1 MMKKIIYGLL
11 IIGLTINCESNSKKN
26 NNSSEKKAGKETSI
40 SKDLLLL
47 TYDEMRYDQTS
58 LTAKVGQKI
67 TLTLKH
73 LGKLDKSIM
82 GHNFVLLK
90 KDASVNKFIN
100 DAIAFASN
108 DYIPTNSNDI
118 IAYTKMLGGGES
130 DTITFE
136 ILDKGEYTFLCS
148 FPGHGPLMQGVLIVS

>member
-1 MMKKIIYGLL
+1 MMKKIFYGLL

-26 NNSSEKKAGKETSI
+26 NNSSEKKVGKETSI

-108 DYIPTNSNDI
+108 DYIPKNSKDI

-136 ILDKGEYTFLCS
+136 ILEKGEYTFLCS
-148 FPGHGPLMQGVLIVS
+148 FPGHGALMQGVLIVS

>member
-1 MMKKIIYGLL
+1 MKKIIYGLL

-26 NNSSEKKAGKETSI
+26 NNSSEKKVSKETSI

-108 DYIPTNSNDI
+108 DYIPKNSNDI